1 MKKKNL
7 AAMLMAGAMCLSLL
21 AGCSAGTPD
30 PTATP
35 APENST
41 APAETST
48 APEGGEPAGLTGT
61 LKVSL

>member
-1 MKKKNL
+1 MKKMLSLAL
-7 AAMLMAGAMCLSLL
+7 AAAMCLSLL

-30 PTATP
+30 PTTTP

-48 APEGGEPAGLTGT
+48 APEADASAGCPEAFPGAAI
-61 LKVSL
+61 